1 MLQLNKGDFPAF
13 SLYYSLSTFFRHP
26 STFINIASLSF
37 LIAWRS
43 QGTWTSYVV
52 EGREK
57 AEAAGTFIAWTQK
70 SWNISSL
77 HAISQSNII
86 MPAQIQRGGERD
98 STS

>member
-1 MLQLNKGDFPAF
+1 M
-13 SLYYSLSTFFRHP
+13 
-26 STFINIASLSF
+26 
-37 LIAWRS
+37 
-43 QGTWTSYVV
+43 V